1 MKRHAEAKL
10 KKWLESPYRKPLI
23 IRGARQVGKST
34 LVRNFAKDN
43 HLNLIEV
50 NLEKHLELDYIFK
63 TLDIP
68 NIIREIEGLTG
79 RNVLTS
85 NTLLFL
91 DEIQATPRALQAL
104 RYFYEEIPQCPV
116 IAAGSLLEFVLSKHK
131 FSMPVGRIEYLHLGP
146 MTFEEFLLEKDKKL
160 LDYIDNFDLATPIPQ
175 TGHKRL
181 LEKQREYLFIGGM
194 PEAVLRYIQ
203 TNQLS
208 EAISVHQSIIETYK
222 DDFSKYVR
230 QNQLIRLH
238 RVFNYVPFQVGKKVK
253 YSNISRDDKARE
265 LHAAVDLLSK
275 AGLITPVCHSGCS
288 GIPLHAQ
295 ADLSKFKLLFLDIGL
310 MNRVCGLDWLA
321 ISSMDERKL
330 VNEGSIAEQF
340 IGQHL
345 LYRNDGQE
353 APKLHYWLRER
364 KTSNAEV
371 DYVIS
376 RGNVILPV
384 EVKAGK
390 SGSLKSVLQFV
401 FDKKAQLAI
410 RFDLNLPSIQKVC
423 HKIQQN
429 QSAEN
434 VTVTLISLPLYMVGQ
449 LNRLID
455 RIRKSGVGV
464 QPSGCRG
471 FT

>member
-1 MKRHAEAKL
+1 M
-10 KKWLESPYRKPLI
+10 
-23 IRGARQVGKST
+23 GKST

-43 HLNLIEV
+43 HLNLVEV
-50 NLEKHLELDYIFK
+50 NLEKHLELDDIFK
-63 TLDIP
+63 TLDIQ

-79 RNVLTS
+79 TNVLTS
-85 NTLLFL
+85 NSLLFL

-104 RYFYEEIPQCPV
+104 RYFYEETPQLPV
-116 IAAGSLLEFVLSKHK
+116 VAAGSLLEFVLSKHN

-160 LDYIDNFDLATPIPQ
+160 LDYIYNFDLTTPIPQ
-175 TGHKRL
+175 TVHKRL

-208 EAISVHQSIIETYK
+208 EVISVHQSIIETYK

-238 RVFNYVPFQVGKKVK
+238 RVFNYVPLQVGRKVK

-265 LHAAVDLLSK
+265 LNVAVDLLSK

-288 GIPLHAQ
+288 GIPLYAQ

-330 VNEGSIAEQF
+330 VNEGSLAEQF

-345 LYRNDGQE
+345 LYLNDGQE

-401 FDKKAQLAI
+401 FDKKTQLAI

-429 QSAEN
+429 QGAEN
-434 VTVTLISLPLYMVGQ
+434 VTVTLISLPLYMVCQ
-449 LNRLID
+449 LNRLVD
-455 RIRKSGVGV
+455 RIRKSGMD
-464 QPSGCRG
+464 P
-471 FT
+471 T